1 MCKNQLLDLK
11 FEELDKHIDSIEDK
25 NEELISILHKAQNI
39 FGYLSEDTQL
49 YISRK
54 LDIPAVKVNGVVSF
68 YSYFKE
74 NPVGEYTISICLG
87 TACFVKGADKVLEEF
102 EKILNIKS
110 GETTPDGKFSIDSLR
125 CIGACGLAP
134 VISIN
139 DKIYARVKVE
149 EVSEILKNYE
159 Q

>member
-11 FEELDKHIDSIEDK
+11 FKELDEHIDKVGDRD
-25 NEELISILHKAQNI
+25 EELISILHKAQNL
-39 FGYLSEDTQL
+39 FGYLSEEIQL

-74 NPVGEYTISICLG
+74 NPVGEYNISICLG

-102 EKILNIKS
+102 EKLLNIKS

-134 VISIN
+134 VIGIN
-139 DKIYARVKVE
+139 DKVYARVTAE
-149 EVSEILKNYE
+149 EVAQILKNYE
-159 Q
+159 